1 MKKTIMVTGGA
12 GFIGSNFVRYVYN
25 RYRDYRIIVLD
36 ALTYAGCIENLPVNI
51 NEQNGERLVF
61 WYGNVRNGELMDTLV
76 SQSDIVVH
84 FAAET
89 HVTRSIYDNYVFF
102 ETDVLGTQ
110 TIANAV
116 LTHYTAPVIV
126 AFLAPVFLRERLTAR
141 VLVSVALATVGL
153 WIMLGVSVPDF
164 IRLVRAGDENTG
176 GILSGL
182 FSGFAYAV
190 LIITFRVLAQN
201 FHPLVMTFFQNSMIA
216 LLLLPFVR
224 VTGTVAVSD
233 FWIFAAMG
241 IVHSTI
247 APVLYF
253 KGLGLVTSNRAAIL
267 GYLEPVC
274 AIMLGVVFLGEAVT
288 FKTVIGGIMILF
300 SGYLTIKDKQE
311 VRRRK

>member
-1 MKKTIMVTGGA
+1 MYYILSA
-12 GFIGSNFVRYVYN
+12 
-25 RYRDYRIIVLD
+25 IVLWSSLGI
-36 ALTYAGCIENLPVNI
+36 AIRLSSMPVQILIFASNLISTVLIGLLFINKEFRATVPRGKAFFYLLIMGPISLINTFSFFYA
-51 NEQNGERLVF
+51 
-61 WYGNVRNGELMDTLV
+61 YKTT
-76 SQSDIVVH
+76 S
-84 FAAET
+84 
-89 HVTRSIYDNYVFF
+89 
-102 ETDVLGTQ
+102 
-110 TIANAV
+110 IANAV

-274 AIMLGVVFLGEAVT
+274 AIMLGVLFLGETVT
-288 FKTVIGGIMILF
+288 IKTVIGGIMILF
-300 SGYLTIKDKQE
+300 SGYLTIKEK
-311 VRRRK
+311 

>member
-1 MKKTIMVTGGA
+1 MYYILSA
-12 GFIGSNFVRYVYN
+12 
-25 RYRDYRIIVLD
+25 IVLWSSLGI
-36 ALTYAGCIENLPVNI
+36 AIRLSSMPVQILIFASNLISTVLIGLLFINKEFRATVPRGKAFFYLLIMGPISLINTFSFFYA
-51 NEQNGERLVF
+51 
-61 WYGNVRNGELMDTLV
+61 YKTT
-76 SQSDIVVH
+76 S
-84 FAAET
+84 
-89 HVTRSIYDNYVFF
+89 
-102 ETDVLGTQ
+102 
-110 TIANAV
+110 IANAV

-153 WIMLGVSVPDF
+153 WIMLDVSVPDF

-224 VTGTVAVSD
+224 VPGSVAVSD

-274 AIMLGVVFLGEAVT
+274 AIMLGVVFLGETVT
-288 FKTVIGGIMILF
+288 FKTVIGGVMILF

>member
-1 MKKTIMVTGGA
+1 MYYILSA
-12 GFIGSNFVRYVYN
+12 
-25 RYRDYRIIVLD
+25 IVLWSSLGI
-36 ALTYAGCIENLPVNI
+36 AIRLSSMPVQILIFASNLISTVLIGLLFINKEFRATVPRGKAFFYLLIMGPISLINTFSFFYA
-51 NEQNGERLVF
+51 
-61 WYGNVRNGELMDTLV
+61 YKTT
-76 SQSDIVVH
+76 S
-84 FAAET
+84 
-89 HVTRSIYDNYVFF
+89 
-102 ETDVLGTQ
+102 
-110 TIANAV
+110 IANAV